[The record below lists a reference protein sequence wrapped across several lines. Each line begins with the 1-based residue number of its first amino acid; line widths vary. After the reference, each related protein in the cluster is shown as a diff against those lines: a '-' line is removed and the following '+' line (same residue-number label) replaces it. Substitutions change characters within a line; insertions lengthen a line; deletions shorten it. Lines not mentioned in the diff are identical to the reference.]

1 MNLLS
6 TIKPF
11 YIQGPSDPPARAERI
26 LRALEAQCGEGG
38 YHYIVAA
45 DDFEP
50 LDDAEESGPR
60 AITGPL
66 GRAGLEAMAARMQAS
81 EPGIEV
87 RIRANA
93 ERNFQMA
100 EAKWSVCKEEAKVN
114 VHRPWPCASETADRP
129 LRCHHFVNLFRHLL

>member
-1 MNLLS
+1 M
-6 TIKPF
+6 IDF

-50 LDDAEESGPR
+50 LDDAEESDPR

-81 EPGIEV
+81 EPGMEV

-100 EAKWSVCKEEAKVN
+100 EAQMACLQGRGKGQC
-114 VHRPWPCASETADRP
+114 P
-129 LRCHHFVNLFRHLL
+129 